1 MLWLLCDNVGKA
13 FSGQQRERGGQ
24 ATNGKFQLNLN
35 GAHGGIRQAITADA
49 EGMELSRRAVPLYGR
64 VKVCAVLQ
72 TADAVLLPEDAEFYI
87 VLEGSSLNHISVA
100 QRAGEG
106 CDLDFIVP
114 GHNLFEMVSVMA
126 YLYTEGQP
134 VSCLGKASVEYIQ
147 DDAQELAEFLV
158 THAHCLSASSHQ
170 DIAGRFSLSDK
181 DGCRRMDESI
191 TQAMANLDYPYS
203 WNVLGSQPG
212 EELQP
217 RESLLHIA
225 VRLGLPRVLQLLLCQ
240 PGGLMAVVL
249 PNEEGDTPLKLAEQ
263 SGQQALL
270 ELLTNPPNPLT
281 TPLAGMSQIWAD
293 SSRLLR
299 FCHESERLT
308 LTVQRASDRNRQAGI
323 LLLRKRLKDD
333 HFLREIKALSQTG
346 QHTESEED
354 DGKGITKTTDFEKD
368 LCRVDHALED
378 NVFEEQLVLSLDE
391 EEEPAAACAEKSP
404 SPSFRRPPDQSTF
417 SAAARLSAMLNGKDQ
432 IYANAMLVEQVNDS
446 DIKYSIAGVTGD
458 STLTDGG
465 GPDALGGAPPFPAD
479 PAQVAG
485 SSASLSRPPH
495 AEEGGAREQL
505 TPASPSP
512 CLSPVD
518 LALSRLNKL
527 AQADVLSQGGGS
539 SREACARSPSL
550 VALEVDSEEDE
561 LLEKSAFSRH
571 STSPQQGGALQASS
585 GDDQDS
591 FDASLDLSRS
601 HAHSSPL
608 RNSPLDS
615 GDLGLRLRS
624 YSYSSPKIST
634 VRPRC
639 SRHLASSDLTED
651 GVFSNSGRSLL
662 QALSLSKSL
671 SLLNPIK
678 QRAFSLPEQPQEKR
692 ELTFRKR
699 AQSAEDEGRVALAA
713 SLQHLT
719 LSEFLK
725 EIEEE
730 EWDKYIIPS
739 KAESEKYKVSRT
751 FSFLKSRMS
760 STRNKNKGK
769 AKEKEGK
776 EKSLNG
782 HQFATGSCTGLT
794 LCLVCDKPAVGKDLL
809 QCSNC
814 SINVHK
820 GCRDPVTPCMK
831 KLQERYA
838 VTMKNKSTSLPQ
850 NTLTREN
857 PITCVIPTSTSLPAV
872 MCRDKREQASVPGS
886 LSKSAPIVT
895 ERLSEG
901 PEVDPETVAWGS
913 RSQSE
918 ELLPVT
924 ESSPSTDSSI
934 IEDVV
939 DASLRND
946 FRADLL
952 DYEAESWSLAVDHK
966 FCKKQEKRVVK
977 RQDVIYELMQ
987 TEMHHIQTLTIM
999 AEIFRKGM
1007 REELQLDL
1015 ETVDKIFPCLDELFD
1030 FHKSF
1035 FCTMKERRQAC
1046 TMEHNSRNF
1055 LIDRIGDILVHQFS
1069 HENAEKMKQVYGEF
1083 CSHHTEAVSFFKE
1096 LQQQNKKFQLFI
1108 KQQSNN
1114 SLVRRK
1120 EIPECI
1126 LLVTQRITKY
1136 PVLLERIL
1144 QYSQEGTEEHTDLSR
1159 ALALIR
1165 EVIVAVDLKVSEY
1178 NKEQKLLDIL
1188 NRMENKTLAKLKNGH
1203 IFRKQDLLNQTRT
1216 LKHEGLVYWKTAT
1229 GRLKDILALLLT
1241 DTLIFLQEKDQKFI
1255 FAAVDQKPPVISLQK
1270 LIVRE
1275 VANEERG
1282 MFLISASAA
1291 GPEMYEVHTASKEE
1305 RNTWMRLIR
1314 EAVESCPEEEEEI
1327 NSECE
1332 EDKRAAEARA
1342 QKIQKLQETL
1352 NSQDQQIC
1360 SSLEEK
1366 LRIYTE
1372 LARMNVKEASLPEPR
1387 LLIPANAEEAP
1398 QAAPLL
1404 TAALRE
1410 AEKLTTTLTS
1420 RSRSSDNGSQE
1431 SLPESGGPVSL
1442 ADSTGSASIQGSSL
1456 ECDCTVAHN
1465 SSSVSQTS
1473 DLDTREV
1480 EWTAASAVI
1489 LSVPA
1494 PKRDHYSINLKVAQS
1509 VQSLTQ
1515 LLYSL
1520 QAAVTIQD
1528 SCFEVQKVLLQESGR
1543 LPRPPC
1549 PRANALQEQEKQRNL
1564 EKQREELAGVL
1575 RLQGQLR
1582 QEQQRW
1588 ERECDLRRRQQEAL
1602 ESQLEARE
1610 QECQRQARRLQRERE
1625 ELDGQLRE
1633 YQQSL
1638 ERLRE
1643 GQRLVGRE
1651 REKLDAQQRLLQSWR
1666 HNRQRSL
1673 PVMMIPLDGCQDSA
1687 HGQYC
1692 GCDGNGSVFVNEAA
1706 LHMPLNNR
1714 HAQQQNQRSG
1724 SLVFPNGPSTQNNL
1738 NSLIGHP
1745 AEKLGC
1751 GQQADGSRH
1760 CVLTHSQSHG
1770 TGGAL
1775 YATTYS
1781 SGGVGGLGRE
1791 LTHNDLN
1798 TLQHNVS
1805 GDRWPVE
1812 TLLSSPDLCH
1822 SSSQPV
1828 RSDLLIS
1835 QPCVPVE
1842 TENGEDGSE
1851 ENIVYL

>member
-1 MLWLLCDNVGKA
+1 
-13 FSGQQRERGGQ
+13 
-24 ATNGKFQLNLN
+24 
-35 GAHGGIRQAITADA
+35 
-49 EGMELSRRAVPLYGR
+49 MELSRRAVPLYGR

-72 TADAVLLPEDAEFYI
+72 TTDAVLLPEDAEFYI
-87 VLEGSSLNHISVA
+87 VLEGSSLNHIAVA

-106 CDLDFIVP
+106 CDLNFIVP

-134 VSCLGKASVEYIQ
+134 VSCLGKATVEYIQ

-158 THAHCLSASSHQ
+158 THAHCLSVSSHQ

-181 DGCRRMDESI
+181 DGCRRMDEGI

-270 ELLTNPPNPLT
+270 ELLTDPPNPLT
-281 TPLAGMSQIWAD
+281 TPLAGMSQVWAD

-323 LLLRKRLKDD
+323 LQLRKRLKDD

-346 QHTESEED
+346 QHTESEKD
-354 DGKGITKTTDFEKD
+354 DVKGITKTTDFQKD
-368 LCRVDHALED
+368 LCGVGHVLED

-432 IYANAMLVEQVNDS
+432 IYANAMLVEQVGDS
-446 DIKYSIAGVTGD
+446 DIKYSITGVTGD

-465 GPDALGGAPPFPAD
+465 GPDTLGGAPPFPAD

-485 SSASLSRPPH
+485 PSASLSRPPH

-505 TPASPSP
+505 APASPSP

-518 LALSRLNKL
+518 LALARLNKL
-527 AQADVLSQGGGS
+527 AQADVLSHGGGS
-539 SREACARSPSL
+539 PQETCALSPSL

-561 LLEKSAFSRH
+561 LLEKSAFSHH
-571 STSPQQGGALQASS
+571 STSLQQGGALQTSS
-585 GDDQDS
+585 GDERDS
-591 FDASLDLSRS
+591 FDASLDLCCS
-601 HAHSSPL
+601 HAYSSPL

-624 YSYSSPKIST
+624 YSYSSPKISS

-639 SRHLASSDLTED
+639 DRHVASSDLTED

-678 QRAFSLPEQPQEKR
+678 HRAFSLPEQPQEKR

-699 AQSAEDEGRVALAA
+699 AQSAEDEGRVALAE

-814 SINVHK
+814 GINVHK
-820 GCRDPVTPCMK
+820 GCRDSVTPCMK
-831 KLQERYA
+831 KLQEKYV
-838 VTMKNKSTSLPQ
+838 VTMKNKTTSLPQ
-850 NTLTREN
+850 NTLMREN

-901 PEVDPETVAWGS
+901 PEIDPETVAWRS

-946 FRADLL
+946 FREDLL

-1030 FHKSF
+1030 FHKIF
-1035 FCTMKERRQAC
+1035 FCIMKERRQAC
-1046 TMEHNSRNF
+1046 TLEHNSRNF

-1144 QYSQEGTEEHTDLSR
+1144 QYSQEGTEEHADLSR

-1165 EVIVAVDLKVSEY
+1165 EVIVAVDLKVSDY

-1188 NRMENKTLAKLKNGH
+1188 NRMENKTLAKLKNGQ

-1291 GPEMYEVHTASKEE
+1291 GPEMYEVHTSSKEE

-1327 NSECE
+1327 NSESE

-1372 LARMNVKEASLPEPR
+1372 LARMNAKEDSLPEPR
-1387 LLIPANAEEAP
+1387 LLIQANTEETP
-1398 QAAPLL
+1398 QAAMLL
-1404 TAALRE
+1404 AAALRE

-1420 RSRSSDNGSQE
+1420 RSRSSDSRSQE
-1431 SLPESGGPVSL
+1431 SLPEPGAPVRL
-1442 ADSTGSASIQGSSL
+1442 ADSTGTASIQDSSL
-1456 ECDCTVAHN
+1456 ESDCTVTHN

-1480 EWTAASAVI
+1480 EWTGASSVI

-1528 SCFEVQKVLLQESGR
+1528 SCFEVQRVLLQESGR
-1543 LPRPPC
+1543 LPRQPC

-1582 QEQQRW
+1582 QERQRW

-1602 ESQLEARE
+1602 ESRLEARE
-1610 QECQRQARRLQRERE
+1610 LECQRQAQRLRRERE
-1625 ELDGQLRE
+1625 ELEGQLRE

-1638 ERLRE
+1638 ERLRD
-1643 GQRLVGRE
+1643 GQRLVSRE
-1651 REKLDAQQRLLQSWR
+1651 REKLDAQQRMLQSWR

-1706 LHMPLNNR
+1706 LHLPLNNR
-1714 HAQQQNQRSG
+1714 QAQQHQRSG

-1738 NSLIGHP
+1738 NSLIGRP

-1751 GQQADGSRH
+1751 GQQADGSHH
-1760 CVLTHSQSHG
+1760 CMLTHSQSHG
-1770 TGGAL
+1770 TGSPPNAP
-1775 YATTYS
+1775 YS
-1781 SGGVGGLGRE
+1781 SGGVSSLGSS
-1791 LTHNDLN
+1791 LAHNGMDLQEPQGQRDTEPQTTIVKEGDMN

-1828 RSDLLIS
+1828 KSDLLIS